1 MEPGSKFR
9 NVMPPFFGT
18 PGDGRGKRQGTSL
31 LSRAGENTGCIGIL
45 GQEVASA
52 TFFSCAHF
60 PLTSPRPI
68 GYNITNGF
76 DGKSTAPEAQSELRL
91 VQGSR

>member
-1 MEPGSKFR
+1 MFR

-52 TFFSCAHF
+52 TFFFRALALDKPAAHW
-60 PLTSPRPI
+60 L
-68 GYNITNGF
+68 
-76 DGKSTAPEAQSELRL
+76 
-91 VQGSR
+91 